1 MKNREIIQEEAL
13 KAIEGKR
20 KAGLGI
26 SMGVGKTLI
35 GLKYL
40 EKLHPTCM
48 FKRYLIVGPKLAIW
62 DSWKSECVKHK
73 MTHLLPHLEFS
84 TYLSLNKVDGTM
96 YDVVIL
102 DECHSLKYSHDHW
115 LATFPGRILG
125 LTGTPPR
132 YKTSEKGRLVDV
144 YCPIQYTYIMDSAV
158 DDEIL
163 NDYKIVV
170 HVLPLSSERNMPVK
184 KRDGSYFMN
193 SERKAYEYWSDQLR
207 KIMSPKELQIKRI
220 MRMKALMGFPTKEK
234 YAKQLLD
241 MIHDKCIVFC
251 NTTEQADWICE
262 HSYHSKNPDS
272 ADNLKNFKSGKIT
285 ELSCVQQLNE
295 GVNIP
300 DLKAGIILHSYSNER
315 QSSQRI
321 GRLLRLNPKDKSTI
335 HILAYKDT
343 VDMDWVA
350 EALKD
355 IDSDKIVYTDSV
367 FGA

>member
-40 EKLHPTCM
+40 ESLHSSCM
-48 FKRYLIVGPKLAIW
+48 FKRYLIVAPKVSIYN
-62 DSWKSECVKHK
+62 SWKEECIKHGLE
-73 MTHLLPHLEFS
+73 HLVAHIEFTTYRSLPKAAKE
-84 TYLSLNKVDGTM
+84 

-102 DECHSLKYSHDHW
+102 DECHSLKDSHDYW
-115 LATFPGRILG
+115 LATFSGKILG

-132 YKTSEKGRLVDV
+132 YKSSEKGRLVGI
-144 YCPIQYTYIMDSAV
+144 YCPIQYTYITDTAV

-163 NDYKIVV
+163 NDYKILV
-170 HVLPLSSERNMPVK
+170 HMLPLSAERNMKVK
-184 KRDGSYFMN
+184 KRDGTFFLN
-193 SERKAYEYWSDQLR
+193 SEQKAYAYWTDQLKR
-207 KIMSPKELQIKRI
+207 MLSPKEMQIKRI
-220 MRMKALMGFPTKEK
+220 MRMKSMMAFPTKEK
-234 YAKQLLD
+234 YAKELLN
-241 MIHDKCIVFC
+241 MMHDKCIVFC

-262 HSYHSKNPDS
+262 NSYHSKNPES
-272 ADNLKNFKSGKIT
+272 KENLNDFKLGNIT
-285 ELSCVQQLNE
+285 KLSCVQQLNE

-300 DLKAGIILHSYSNER
+300 ELKSGIILHSYSNER

-321 GRLLRLNPKDKSTI
+321 GRLLRLNPKDKATI
-335 HILAYKDT
+335 HILVYKNT

-350 EALKD
+350 EALRD
-355 IDSDKIVYTDSV
+355 IDSEKIVYTEPLTH
-367 FGA
+367 A

>member
-40 EKLHPTCM
+40 DSLHSSFM
-48 FKRYLIVGPKLAIW
+48 FKKYLVVAPKVSIFQ
-62 DSWKSECVKHK
+62 SWKDECTKHGL
-73 MTHLLPHLEFS
+73 THLIPHIEFVTYRSLPSAES
-84 TYLSLNKVDGTM
+84 D

-102 DECHSLKYSHDHW
+102 DECHSLKFTHDYW
-115 LATFPGRILG
+115 LATFSGKILG

-132 YKTSEKGRLVDV
+132 YKTSEKGRMVNT
-144 YCPIQYTYIMDSAV
+144 YCPIQYTYLTDTAV

-170 HVLPLSSERNMPVK
+170 HMLPLSAERNMKVK
-184 KRDGSYFMN
+184 KKDGTFFMN
-193 SERKAYEYWSDQLR
+193 SEQKAYAYWTDQLR
-207 KIMSPKELQIKRI
+207 KIMSPKETQMKRI
-220 MRMKALMGFPTKEK
+220 MRMKAMMAFPTKEK
-234 YAKQLLD
+234 YAKELLE
-241 MIHDKCIVFC
+241 MMHEKCIVFC
-251 NTTEQADWICE
+251 NTTEQADWVCKD
-262 HSYHSKNPDS
+262 SYHSKNPDS
-272 ADNLKNFKSGKIT
+272 ADNLEKFKTGSISK
-285 ELSCVQQLNE
+285 LSCVQQLNE

-300 DLKAGIILHSYSNER
+300 NLKSGIILHSYSNER

-321 GRLLRLNPKDKSTI
+321 GRLLRLNPDDKSTI

-343 VDMDWVA
+343 VDVDWVA

-355 IDSDKIVYTDSV
+355 IDSEKIIYTDP
-367 FGA
+367 FTHA

>member
-1 MKNREIIQEEAL
+1 MKNRIIIQEEAL

-40 EKLHPTCM
+40 DSLHVSCM
-48 FKRYLIVGPKLAIW
+48 FKKYLIVAPKVSIYN
-62 DSWKSECVKHK
+62 SWKDECAKHGY
-73 MTHLLPHLEFS
+73 THLLPHLEFT
-84 TYLSLNKVDGTM
+84 TYRSLEKARKD

-102 DECHSLKYSHDHW
+102 DECHSLKFSHDFW
-115 LATFPGRILG
+115 LATFSGKILG

-132 YKTSEKGRLVDV
+132 YKTSEKGRLVDL

-163 NDYKIVV
+163 NDYKIVI

-193 SERKAYEYWSDQLR
+193 SEQKSYEYWSDQLR
-207 KIMSPKELQIKRI
+207 KMMSPKELQIKRI

-251 NTTEQADWICE
+251 NTTEQADWICDD
-262 HSYHSKNPDS
+262 SYHSKNPDS
-272 ADNLKNFKSGKIT
+272 KENLDSFKNGAIT
-285 ELSCVQQLNE
+285 KLSCVQQLNE
-295 GVNIP
+295 GINIP
-300 DLKAGIILHSYSNER
+300 ELKAGIILHSYSNER

-355 IDSDKIVYTDSV
+355 IDSEKIVYINPINH
-367 FGA
+367 A

>member
-1 MKNREIIQEEAL
+1 MKNRIIIQEEAL

-35 GLKYL
+35 GLMYL
-40 EKLHPTCM
+40 DNIHVNCM
-48 FKRYLIVGPKLAIW
+48 FKKYLIVAPKISIYN
-62 DSWKSECVKHK
+62 SWKDECVKHGFA
-73 MTHLLPHLEFS
+73 HLLPYLEFT
-84 TYLSLNKVDGTM
+84 TYRSLQKASKD

-102 DECHSLKYSHDHW
+102 DECHSLKFSHDYW
-115 LATFPGRILG
+115 LATFPGKILG

-132 YKTSEKGRLVDV
+132 YKASEKGRMVGL
-144 YCPIQYTYIMDSAV
+144 YCPILYTYIMDSAV
-158 DDEIL
+158 DDKIL

-170 HVLPLSSERNMPVK
+170 HVLPLSSERNMKVK
-184 KRDGSYFMN
+184 KKDGSYFMN
-193 SERKAYEYWSDQLR
+193 SEQKSYEYWSDQLKR
-207 KIMSPKELQIKRI
+207 IMSPKEVQIKRI
-220 MRMKALMGFPTKEK
+220 MRMKALMGFSTKEK
-234 YAKQLLD
+234 YAKELLD

-251 NTTEQADWICE
+251 NTTEQADWICKN
-262 HSYHSKNPDS
+262 SYHSKNQDS
-272 ADNLKNFKSGKIT
+272 NDNLEDFKNGSIT
-285 ELSCVQQLNE
+285 KLSCVQQLNE

-300 DLKAGIILHSYSNER
+300 NLKAGIILHSYSNER

-343 VDMDWVA
+343 VDMDWIS

-355 IDSDKIVYTDSV
+355 IDSEKIVYTESMLNV
-367 FGA
+367 

>member
-40 EKLHPTCM
+40 DSLHPSCI
-48 FKRYLIVGPKLAIW
+48 FKRYLIVAPKVSIYN
-62 DSWKSECVKHK
+62 SWREECIKHGLRYLIPHIEFV
-73 MTHLLPHLEFS
+73 TYRSLP
-84 TYLSLNKVDGTM
+84 NADRD

-102 DECHSLKYSHDHW
+102 DECHSLKFSHDYW
-115 LATFPGRILG
+115 LATFSGKILG

-132 YKTSEKGRLVDV
+132 YKTSEKGRMVGN
-144 YCPIQYTYIMDSAV
+144 YCPIQYTYITDSAV

-163 NDYKIVV
+163 NDYKIIV
-170 HVLPLSSERNMPVK
+170 HMLPLSAERNMKVK
-184 KRDGSYFMN
+184 KKDGTFFMN
-193 SERKAYEYWSDQLR
+193 SEQKAYAYWSDQLR
-207 KIMSPKELQIKRI
+207 KIMSPKEVQIKRI
-220 MRMKALMGFPTKEK
+220 MRMKAMMAFPTKEK
-234 YAKQLLD
+234 YAKELLD
-241 MIHDKCIVFC
+241 MMHDKCIVFC

-272 ADNLKNFKSGKIT
+272 KDNLNNFKTGEIT
-285 ELSCVQQLNE
+285 KLSCVQQLNE

-300 DLKAGIILHSYSNER
+300 NLKSGIILHSYSNER

-321 GRLLRLNPKDKSTI
+321 GRLLRLNPKDKATI
-335 HILAYKDT
+335 HILAYKNT

-355 IDSDKIVYTDSV
+355 IDSEKIVYTEP
-367 FGA
+367 FTHA

>member
-40 EKLHPTCM
+40 DSIHVNCM
-48 FKRYLIVGPKLAIW
+48 FKKYLIVAPKISIY
-62 DSWKSECVKHK
+62 DSWKDECVKHGFE
-73 MTHLLPHLEFS
+73 HLLPYLEFT
-84 TYLSLNKVDGTM
+84 TYRSLQKASRD

-102 DECHSLKYSHDHW
+102 DECHSLKFSHDYW

-132 YKTSEKGRLVDV
+132 YKVSEKGKMVGL
-144 YCPIQYTYIMDSAV
+144 YCPILYTYIMDSAV

-163 NDYKIVV
+163 NDYKIIV
-170 HVLPLSSERNMPVK
+170 HVLPLSSERNIKVK
-184 KRDGSYFMN
+184 KKDGSYFMN
-193 SERKAYEYWSDQLR
+193 SEQKAYEYWSDQLKR
-207 KIMSPKELQIKRI
+207 IMSPKEVQIKRI
-220 MRMKALMGFPTKEK
+220 MRMKALMGFSTKEK
-234 YAKQLLD
+234 YAKELLD

-251 NTTEQADWICE
+251 NTTEQADWICKN
-262 HSYHSKNPDS
+262 SYHSKNQDS
-272 ADNLKNFKSGKIT
+272 NDNLDEFKNGSIT
-285 ELSCVQQLNE
+285 KLSCVQQLNE

-300 DLKAGIILHSYSNER
+300 NLKAGIILHSYSNER

-343 VDMDWVA
+343 VDMDWIS
-350 EALKD
+350 EALRD
-355 IDSDKIVYTDSV
+355 IDSDKIAYTESMIM
-367 FGA
+367 

>member
-1 MKNREIIQEEAL
+1 MKNRTIIQEEAL
-13 KAIEGKR
+13 KAVEGKR

-35 GLKYL
+35 GLMYL
-40 EKLHPTCM
+40 DNIHVNCM
-48 FKRYLIVGPKLAIW
+48 FKKYLIVAPKISIY
-62 DSWKSECVKHK
+62 DSWKDECVKHGFA
-73 MTHLLPHLEFS
+73 HLLPYLEFT
-84 TYLSLNKVDGTM
+84 TYRSLQKASKD

-102 DECHSLKYSHDHW
+102 DECHSLKFNHDYW

-132 YKTSEKGRLVDV
+132 YKTSEKGRMVGL
-144 YCPIQYTYIMDSAV
+144 YCPILYTYIMDSAV
-158 DDEIL
+158 DDKIL
-163 NDYKIVV
+163 NDYKIIV
-170 HVLPLSSERNMPVK
+170 HVLPLSSERNMKVK
-184 KRDGSYFMN
+184 KKDGTYFMN
-193 SERKAYEYWSDQLR
+193 SEQKSYEYWSDQLKR
-207 KIMSPKELQIKRI
+207 IMSPKEVQIKRI
-220 MRMKALMGFPTKEK
+220 MRMKALMGFSTKEK
-234 YAKQLLD
+234 YAKELLD

-262 HSYHSKNPDS
+262 NSYHSKNQDS
-272 ADNLKNFKSGKIT
+272 NDNLDEFKNGSIT
-285 ELSCVQQLNE
+285 KLSCVQQLNE

-343 VDMDWVA
+343 VDMDWVS

-355 IDSDKIVYTDSV
+355 IDSEKIAYTESMIM
-367 FGA
+367 

>member
-40 EKLHPTCM
+40 DSLHPSCM
-48 FKRYLIVGPKLAIW
+48 FKRYLIVAPKVSIYN
-62 DSWKSECVKHK
+62 SWREECVKHGLK
-73 MTHLLPHLEFS
+73 HLIPHIEFVTYRSLPKHD
-84 TYLSLNKVDGTM
+84 VD

-102 DECHSLKYSHDHW
+102 DECHSLKYSHDYW
-115 LATFPGRILG
+115 LATFSGKILG

-132 YKTSEKGRLVDV
+132 YKTSEKGRMVNT
-144 YCPIQYTYIMDSAV
+144 YCPIQYTYITDSAV

-163 NDYKIVV
+163 NDYKIIV
-170 HVLPLSSERNMPVK
+170 HMLPLSAERNMKVK
-184 KRDGSYFMN
+184 KKDGTFFMN
-193 SERKAYEYWSDQLR
+193 SEQKAYAYWSDQLR
-207 KIMSPKELQIKRI
+207 KIMSPKEVQMKRI
-220 MRMKALMGFPTKEK
+220 MRMKAMMAFPTKEK
-234 YAKQLLD
+234 YAKELLD
-241 MIHDKCIVFC
+241 MMHDKCIVFC
-251 NTTEQADWICE
+251 NTTEQADWICKD
-262 HSYHSKNPDS
+262 SYHSKNPDS
-272 ADNLKNFKSGKIT
+272 AINLESFKSGEIT
-285 ELSCVQQLNE
+285 KLSCVQQLNE

-300 DLKAGIILHSYSNER
+300 NLKSGIILHSYSNER

-321 GRLLRLNPKDKSTI
+321 GRLLRLNPDDKATI

-355 IDSDKIVYTDSV
+355 VDSEKIVYTEP
-367 FGA
+367 FTHA

>member
-1 MKNREIIQEEAL
+1 MKNRTIIQEEAL

-35 GLKYL
+35 GLMYL
-40 EKLHPTCM
+40 DNIHVNCM
-48 FKRYLIVGPKLAIW
+48 FKKYLIVAPKISIY
-62 DSWKSECVKHK
+62 DSWKDECVKHGFA
-73 MTHLLPHLEFS
+73 HLLPYLEFT
-84 TYLSLNKVDGTM
+84 TYRSLQKASKD
-96 YDVVIL
+96 YDIVIL
-102 DECHSLKYSHDHW
+102 DECHSLKFSHDYW

-132 YKTSEKGRLVDV
+132 YKASEKGRMVSL
-144 YCPIQYTYIMDSAV
+144 YCPILYTYIMDSAV
-158 DDEIL
+158 DDKIL

-170 HVLPLSSERNMPVK
+170 HVLPLSSERNMKVK
-184 KRDGSYFMN
+184 KKDGSYFMN
-193 SERKAYEYWSDQLR
+193 SEQKSYEYWSDQLKR
-207 KIMSPKELQIKRI
+207 IMSPKEVQIKRI

-234 YAKQLLD
+234 YAKELLD

-251 NTTEQADWICE
+251 NTTEQADWICKN
-262 HSYHSKNPDS
+262 SYHSKNQDS
-272 ADNLKNFKSGKIT
+272 NDNLDEFKNGSIT
-285 ELSCVQQLNE
+285 KLSCVQQLNE

-300 DLKAGIILHSYSNER
+300 NLKAGIILHSYSNER

-343 VDMDWVA
+343 VDMDWIS

-355 IDSDKIVYTDSV
+355 IDSEKIVYTESMLNV
-367 FGA
+367 